1 MNELVASAG
10 VAPAPANPPTHRAVP
25 RHQVRHL
32 ATSVMLEETGTPALV
47 RLSLLAVVAIVAAF
61 VGWAAV
67 AHIDEV
73 AATTGSVVP
82 SGRVQ
87 KIQHL
92 EGGIVAEILVDEGT
106 LVTQGQV
113 LIRLDPAHAVA
124 EMEQMRARAAA
135 LALHQERLSAF
146 GTERDPDFSLVRPEH
161 QPLADAQRTI
171 YEIAVAARTS
181 SAQVLHE
188 QIEQREAELAVLS
201 EQETTLE
208 RQKALLGEE
217 LAMREELFRKN
228 LSSKIVLLEVQRRV
242 SEVDGALAALR
253 SDRQRL
259 KSALAEARDRLTQD
273 DTELKREALTEM
285 GRVTA
290 ELAEVRES
298 LARLSDRV
306 RRLAITAPVAGIVKG
321 LAVRTIGGVIQ
332 PGETLM
338 EIVPVTDELIVET
351 RISPRDI
358 GHVATGQ
365 PVTVKV
371 SAFDFARYGS
381 IAGVL
386 VDVSAS
392 TFLDERDVPY
402 YKGFVRLER
411 PYVGADPERNRI
423 LPGMTVQADI
433 DTGSKTLLQYL
444 LKPVYS
450 SMDAAFRE
458 R

>member
-10 VAPAPANPPTHRAVP
+10 AAAAAATPPMHRAVP
-25 RHQVRHL
+25 RHQLRHL
-32 ATSVMLEETGTPALV
+32 GASVMLEETGTPALV
-47 RLSLLAVVAIVAAF
+47 RMSLLAVVAIVAAF

-67 AHIDEV
+67 AEIDEV
-73 AATTGSVVP
+73 AHTTGSVVP

-106 LVTQGQV
+106 LVEPGQV
-113 LIRLDPAHAVA
+113 LLRLDPAHAVA

-135 LALHQERLSAF
+135 LALHQERLGAF
-146 GTERDPDFSLVRPEH
+146 GTDRDPDFSFVRPEH

-171 YEIAVAARTS
+171 HEIAVAARS
-181 SAQVLHE
+181 SRARVLHE
-188 QIEQREAELAVLS
+188 QIEQREAELAVLA
-201 EQETTLE
+201 EQETTLQ
-208 RQKALLGEE
+208 RQAALLGEE

-228 LSSKIVLLEVQRRV
+228 LSSKIVLLDVQRRV
-242 SEVDGALAALR
+242 SEVEGALAALR

-259 KSALAEARDRLTQD
+259 ISALAEARDRLSEL

-285 GRVTA
+285 GRVTN
-290 ELAEVRES
+290 EIAEVREA
-298 LARLSDRV
+298 LARHSDRV
-306 RRLAITAPVAGIVKG
+306 RRLAISAPVAGVVKG
-321 LAVRTIGGVIQ
+321 LAVRTIGGVVQ

-338 EIVPVTDELIVET
+338 EIIRVSDELIVET
-351 RISPRDI
+351 RISPRDV
-358 GHVATGQ
+358 GHVAVGR

-381 IAGVL
+381 VAGVL
-386 VDVSAS
+386 EDVSAS
-392 TFLDERDVPY
+392 TFLDEHERPY
-402 YKGFVRLER
+402 YKGFVRLSQ
-411 PYVGADPERNRI
+411 PHVGDDPERHRI

-444 LKPVYS
+444 LKPVYA